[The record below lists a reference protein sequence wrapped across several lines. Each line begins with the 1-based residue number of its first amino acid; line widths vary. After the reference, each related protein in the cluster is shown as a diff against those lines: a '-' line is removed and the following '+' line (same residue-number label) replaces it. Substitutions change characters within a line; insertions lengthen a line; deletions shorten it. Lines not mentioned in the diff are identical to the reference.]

1 MTRPRIPFLSLMP
14 EGDDA
19 AAVRMAVERV
29 IARGWFVLG
38 PEVEAFET
46 EFASAMGASHAVGVG
61 NGTDAIALILR
72 ALDIGPGDEVI
83 TTPVSAAYTAL
94 AVMMVGARPVFAD
107 IDPSRLTIDPE
118 HVAQTIGPRTRAILP
133 VHLYGQPADM
143 TALERLAARH
153 GLALVEDCCQA
164 HLATAAGRPVGTIGV
179 AGAFSFYPTKN
190 LGALGDGG
198 AVVTNG
204 RALAERI
211 RRLRNG
217 GQIDRYRHDEFGVN
231 SRLDEMQAAILRA
244 RLPRLA
250 GWTARRRGLAAR
262 YRAGLAGGPVNVPA
276 EHDPGHVYHLF
287 PVRVSGRAELQARL
301 STDGIET
308 LVHYPVPIP
317 RQPAM
322 AGLNPRECPE
332 AVRACD
338 EVLSLPLHPGLTDS
352 EVTDIVTS
360 LKGHYACVRS

>member
-1 MTRPRIPFLSLMP
+1 
-14 EGDDA
+14 
-19 AAVRMAVERV
+19 
-29 IARGWFVLG
+29 
-38 PEVEAFET
+38 
-46 EFASAMGASHAVGVG
+46 
-61 NGTDAIALILR
+61 
-72 ALDIGPGDEVI
+72 
-83 TTPVSAAYTAL
+83 
-94 AVMMVGARPVFAD
+94 
-107 IDPSRLTIDPE
+107 
-118 HVAQTIGPRTRAILP
+118 
-133 VHLYGQPADM
+133 M

-198 AVVTNG
+198 AVVTND

-231 SRLDEMQAAILRA
+231 SRLDELQAAVLRA

-301 STDGIET
+301 ATDAIET

-360 LKGHYACVRS
+360 LKGHYACVHS